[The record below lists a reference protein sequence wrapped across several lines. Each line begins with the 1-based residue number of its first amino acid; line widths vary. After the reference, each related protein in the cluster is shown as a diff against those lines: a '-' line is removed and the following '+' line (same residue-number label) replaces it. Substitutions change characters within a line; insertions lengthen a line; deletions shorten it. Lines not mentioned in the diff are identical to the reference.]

1 MPKKKPEPPSPARR
15 MAWHVASDITW
26 VALYR
31 GIVVF
36 LITMVVGMVSWQSNR
51 IISRQDE
58 LSKLVG
64 DLRTDISVEQNNV
77 MNLTAAVAK
86 SDASIHDEEKRLNR
100 TNDRQIE
107 MAKQIAV
114 IESQLMDL
122 RAVRR

>member
-1 MPKKKPEPPSPARR
+1 

>member
-1 MPKKKPEPPSPARR
+1 
-15 MAWHVASDITW
+15 MAWHMAADINW

-31 GIVVF
+31 AGVGF
-36 LITMVVGMVSWQSNR
+36 LLMLVVGLIGYQSSR

-58 LSKLVG
+58 LYSSLG
-64 DLRTDISVEQNNV
+64 GLRTEMRVEQRTV
-77 MNLTAAVAK
+77 MALTETVAKNAAAV
-86 SDASIHDEEKRLNR
+86 HDGEKRLNR

-107 MAKQIAV
+107 MSKTIAV